1 MKNFGIFGLA
11 FTAALTATPALSA
24 SCYDLWFQRNVI
36 FDNNGFCFT
45 TSLGRR
51 TFDNSDCYTSSP
63 ELSGWERRRVA
74 QIKRQERRQGCKV
87 N

>member
-1 MKNFGIFGLA
+1 MRSLA
-11 FTAALTATPALSA
+11 IVALALATCAIASPALSA

-51 TFDNSDCYTSSP
+51 VFDNSDCYTSNP
-63 ELSGWERRRVA
+63 ELSSGERRRVA
-74 QIKRQERRQGCKV
+74 QIRRQERRQGCRV

>member
-1 MKNFGIFGLA
+1 MRSFAIIAL
-11 FTAALTATPALSA
+11 ALTTSVMATPALAA
-24 SCYDLWFQRNVI
+24 SCYDLWYQRNVI

-51 TFDNSDCYTSSP
+51 VFDNSDCYTSNP
-63 ELSGWERRRVA
+63 ELSNSERRRVA
-74 QIKRQERRQGCKV
+74 QIRRQERRQGCRV